1 MPDARIAD
9 ALTMAGRSLR
19 LSARSPEALL
29 TALLLPAML
38 MVVFVYLFGGAV
50 DIGTNYVDY
59 VVPGVLLL
67 CAVTGASTTAVTV
80 CQDMTGGIIDRF
92 RSLDVPGTAVLAG
105 HVTASLLR
113 NIVSSV
119 LVTAVAF
126 GLGFRPHASVAGF
139 AAALG
144 VLLLFVA
151 AVSWLAAAFGLLV
164 SAPEAAN
171 SAMFFMMFFSYAS
184 SAFVP
189 VRTMPWWLRGFA
201 RHQPATPV
209 TETRPAAQAARRSA
223 AVDRAGLVRRHPG
236 RLGSGLG
243 VAVPPPHGLSPQD
256 PGRPMLATFAS
267 AARIR
272 SAGVSSIS
280 SPRRPPLQN
289 TVAKLIA
296 DSSSTTGSRLRWP
309 TGEMPPATYPV
320 ARSAAA
326 TWAIAA
332 FLPPQVPASAFRS
345 SWPSTGTTAATRVPS
360 TSAISVLNTRS
371 DEMPR
376 AWLASRP

>member
-1 MPDARIAD
+1 MSN
-9 ALTMAGRSLR
+9 ALTMTGRSLR

-29 TALLLPAML
+29 TALLLPVML

-50 DIGTNYVDY
+50 NIGTRYVDY

-80 CQDMTGGIIDRF
+80 CQDMAGGIIDRF
-92 RSLDVPGTAVLAG
+92 RSLDVPGTTVLAG

-113 NIVSSV
+113 NIASTV

-126 GLGFRPHASVAGF
+126 GIGFRPHSSAARF

-171 SAMFFMMFFSYAS
+171 SAMFFLMFFCYVS

-201 RHQPATPV
+201 RHQPTTSV
-209 TETRPAAQAARRSA
+209 TETIR
-223 AVDRAGLVRRHPG
+223 GL
-236 RLGSGLG
+236 LL
-243 VAVPPPHGLSPQD
+243 
-256 PGRPMLATFAS
+256 
-267 AARIR
+267 
-272 SAGVSSIS
+272 
-280 SPRRPPLQN
+280 RPP
-289 TVAKLIA
+289 
-296 DSSSTTGSRLRWP
+296 G
-309 TGEMPPATYPV
+309 G
-320 ARSAAA
+320 
-326 TWAIAA
+326 
-332 FLPPQVPASAFRS
+332 VPL
-345 SWPSTGTTAATRVPS
+345 GTALAWCGGILAV
-360 TSAISVLNTRS
+360 SVLLSTVLFRRRTS
-371 DEMPR
+371 
-376 AWLASRP
+376 

>member
-1 MPDARIAD
+1 
-9 ALTMAGRSLR
+9 MAGRSLR

-29 TALLLPAML
+29 TALLLPVML

-50 DIGTNYVDY
+50 DIGTSYVDY

-80 CQDMTGGIIDRF
+80 CQDMAGGIIDRF
-92 RSLDVPGTAVLAG
+92 RSLDVSGTAVLAG

-113 NIVSSV
+113 NIVSTV

-126 GLGFRPHASVAGF
+126 GIGFRPHASVASF

-171 SAMFFMMFFSYAS
+171 SAMFFLMFFCYAS

-201 RHQPATPV
+201 QAPAGHAGYRDHP
-209 TETRPAAQAARRSA
+209 RPAARPARRGA
-223 AVDRAGLVRRHPG
+223 AGDRAGLVRRHPG
-236 RLGSGLG
+236 RLGGPVG
-243 VAVPPPHGLSPQD
+243 VAVPPPHRLSPCC
-256 PGRPMLATFAS
+256 A
-267 AARIR
+267 
-272 SAGVSSIS
+272 
-280 SPRRPPLQN
+280 
-289 TVAKLIA
+289 
-296 DSSSTTGSRLRWP
+296 
-309 TGEMPPATYPV
+309 
-320 ARSAAA
+320 
-326 TWAIAA
+326 
-332 FLPPQVPASAFRS
+332 
-345 SWPSTGTTAATRVPS
+345 
-360 TSAISVLNTRS
+360 
-371 DEMPR
+371 
-376 AWLASRP
+376 